1 MNRELISS
9 DISKADIERF
19 SSSVV
24 HSVLDGDLDPF
35 AVHIR
40 AKAVIKAL
48 EAIIT
53 QTEELAREQ
62 ASRYGQKSF
71 TAYGAKVELREGY
84 DSPDFSSDDVC
95 VGLTHQLKARQE
107 LLKQSFKLQ
116 GKAVIVDPDT
126 GEIVPVMPPKTT
138 KSTIS
143 ISFQNPSNL

>member
-9 DISKADIERF
+9 DISKADIEQF
-19 SSSVV
+19 ANSVV
-24 HSVLDGDLDPF
+24 HSVFDGDLDPF

-48 EAIIT
+48 EAIIA
-53 QTEELAREQ
+53 QTEELARDQ
-62 ASRYGQKSF
+62 AAKYGQKSF

-84 DSPDFSSDDVC
+84 DAPDFSKDEVC
-95 VGLTHQLKARQE
+95 NQLSNQLKVRQD
-107 LLKQSFKLQ
+107 LLKQSYKLQ

-126 GEIVPVMPPKTT
+126 GEIVPVMPPKTS
-138 KSTIS
+138 KSSIS

>member
-9 DISKADIERF
+9 DISKADIEQF
-19 SSSVV
+19 TESVV
-24 HSVLDGDLDPF
+24 QSVFDGDLDPF

-48 EAIIT
+48 EAIVS
-53 QTEELAREQ
+53 QTEELARDQ

-71 TAYGAKVELREGY
+71 VAYGAKVELREGY
-84 DSPDFSSDDVC
+84 DAPDFSKDEVC
-95 VGLTHQLKARQE
+95 NNLSNQLKARQD
-107 LLKQSFKLQ
+107 LLKQSYKLQ

-126 GEIVPVMPPKTT
+126 GEIVPVMPPKTS
-138 KSTIS
+138 KSSIS

>member
-19 SSSVV
+19 SNSIV

-62 ASRYGQKSF
+62 ASRYGEKSF
-71 TAYGAKVELREGY
+71 TAYGAKIELREGY
-84 DSPDFSSDDVC
+84 DSPDFSKDEVA
-95 VGLTHQLKARQE
+95 VQLTEQLKARQD
-107 LLKQSFKLQ
+107 LLKQAFKLRD
-116 GKAVIVDPDT
+116 KAAIVDPQT

-138 KSTIS
+138 KSSIS

>member
-19 SSSVV
+19 SNSIV

-62 ASRYGQKSF
+62 ASRYGEKSF
-71 TAYGAKVELREGY
+71 TAYGAKIELRDGY
-84 DSPDFSSDDVC
+84 DSPDFSKDEVA
-95 VGLTHQLKARQE
+95 VGLTEQLKARQD
-107 LLKQSFKLQ
+107 LLKQAFKLRD
-116 GKAVIVDPDT
+116 KAAIVDPQT
-126 GEIVPVMPPKTT
+126 GEIVPVMPLKTT
-138 KSTIS
+138 KSSIS